1 MAKKE
6 PTNAKKVESII
17 VEGFKEHKP
26 TLQSFWHKGCIIGEN
41 GINTNTKAHARKS
54 QVVYYPRSTRQYY
67 STSSSKEHGFH

>member
-41 GINTNTKAHARKS
+41 GINTNTKAHARK
-54 QVVYYPRSTRQYY
+54 QGLGGLL
-67 STSSSKEHGFH
+67 SKINKAILLHLII